1 MNWITILLRLWEK
14 LCDACPEIITQ
25 LRLALPLRIG
35 PAQHP
40 VGGRS
45 HSRNASDVFCPGA
58 PLIFVRAAEH
68 ERLNWQTAPQE

>member
-1 MNWITILLRLWEK
+1 MNWVAILLCVREQ

-25 LRLALPLRIG
+25 LRLPLPLLVSV
-35 PAQHP
+35 AQHP

-45 HSRNASDVFCPGA
+45 HSCDASDVFCPGA
-58 PLIFVRAAEH
+58 PLIFVRTAEH